1 MTNWNKL
8 SRGFLVFYKRVLKT
22 FLVSKMF
29 QKRKR
34 TKMTTEKLRQLILNS
49 ETDNIELNSTTE
61 NIKLIRIFLNKN
73 DLNLIT
79 FFTIF
84 FISTDQEI
92 IDELKQFVIK
102 KQLYP
107 HQFQNEHD
115 FNIKLAELEKEANKE
130 ITMLKIIE
138 IDKLRQLSL
147 F

>member
-1 MTNWNKL
+1 
-8 SRGFLVFYKRVLKT
+8 
-22 FLVSKMF
+22 
-29 QKRKR
+29 
-34 TKMTTEKLRQLILNS
+34 MTTEKIKQLISNS
-49 ETDNIELNSTTE
+49 ETDNIEFIGNVE

-92 IDELKQFVIK
+92 IDEQKQFVIK
-102 KQLYP
+102 RQLYP
-107 HQFQNEHD
+107 HQFQNSHD

-130 ITMLKIIE
+130 IIMLKIIE